1 MCRLGRHS
9 KEWPFLIYMLIAT
22 WTFMYRGCRMIRYTY
37 LCRMHVL
44 IKPISSFTIRP
55 PTINHDHRPP
65 RWILTSRKSGK
76 NVCISTRECTFARR
90 VTQPDIPILFFD
102 VTFAQKPKGRQI
114 FKTAPPSSSSATAW
128 RKNNYL
134 QYIRVFFAASP
145 LEIWVGLLQK
155 EIFLFLLILEFGI

>member
-1 MCRLGRHS
+1 
-9 KEWPFLIYMLIAT
+9 
-22 WTFMYRGCRMIRYTY
+22 MIRCTY
-37 LCRMHVL
+37 LCILHVL

-76 NVCISTRECTFARR
+76 NVCISTGECTFARR

-134 QYIRVFFAASP
+134 QYIRFFCSVAAGNMGRFTSKGD
-145 LEIWVGLLQK
+145 ISFFFIDIRIRNIKVMK
-155 EIFLFLLILEFGI
+155 Y